1 MSDEHD
7 KSFYNRRYNSKYI
20 YREQL
25 LHINKYYV
33 SNVHEGG
40 KPATMPWPVNSPY
53 SPDRRTCV
61 FTT

>member
-1 MSDEHD
+1 MISLSITDD
-7 KSFYNRRYNSKYI
+7 TIANI

-25 LHINKYYV
+25 LHINKYYI

-40 KPATMPWPVNSPY
+40 KPDTMPWPVN